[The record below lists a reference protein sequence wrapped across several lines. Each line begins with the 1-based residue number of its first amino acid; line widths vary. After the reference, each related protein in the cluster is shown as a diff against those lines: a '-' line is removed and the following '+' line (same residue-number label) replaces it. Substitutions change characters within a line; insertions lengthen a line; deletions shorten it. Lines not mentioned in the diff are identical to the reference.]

1 MFFKFILGTESDSSF
16 DVQIRKTTGTC
27 VIQWYLVYFTYT
39 WCSQGLY
46 INWFTWDQ
54 KESEAWRIHWILFLT
69 MWNFDPLILL
79 RSLLPL
85 LGQKYSL
92 KYLRISF

>member
-39 WCSQGLY
+39 WSSQGLY
-46 INWFTWDQ
+46 INRFTWEQ

-69 MWNFDPLILL
+69 MWNFDPLILAAI
-79 RSLLPL
+79 PT
-85 LGQKYSL
+85 
-92 KYLRISF
+92 SFVGPKIFVKIFEN